1 MRMKT
6 APSASGLRNTKR
18 AKVIQFLKKCS
29 FWHLIRQKRIT
40 YQHARVAELCKQLT
54 VENNVIII
62 NPIRNDLPKDTI
74 WQYWA
79 QGYDNVPEVVKQ
91 CLDSVDKWK
100 GDYTIIRLTD
110 ANLSDYIQLP
120 DYIIE
125 KKKQGIIPLAQFSDI
140 LRVCL
145 LSTYGGVWLDATI
158 LLTGPLPQR
167 YSDMEFFVFQRDPKE
182 PNKKYWEN
190 AYAYYYGWSKGF
202 RVNMLN
208 AVIFAKKDSVVVTE
222 MAQLLLTYWKNNDE
236 LPDYFFFQILF
247 DVLINDKLK
256 GQNCPIESDC
266 TPHLLQQSINDPKF
280 NLATKEEIMNRTS
293 IHKLTYK

>member
-1 MRMKT
+1 MTTLKSLFRK
-6 APSASGLRNTKR
+6 SVLW
-18 AKVIQFLKKCS
+18 KVIRKQRIVHQHSQVVRLCEALIQENNLKKS
-29 FWHLIRQKRIT
+29 HNSLNKT
-40 YQHARVAELCKQLT
+40 HS
-54 VENNVIII
+54 
-62 NPIRNDLPKDTI
+62 NDLPQNII

-79 QGYDNVPEVVKQ
+79 QGFENVPTIVKQ
-91 CLDSVDKWK
+91 CLDSVNKWK
-100 GDYTIIRLTD
+100 GEYTVIRLSD
-110 ANLSDYIQLP
+110 RNLSDYFELP
-120 DYIIE
+120 EYILE
-125 KKKQGIIPLAQFSDI
+125 KKKKGIIPLAQFSDI

-167 YSDMEFFVFQRDPKE
+167 YCNMDFFVFQRDPEE

-190 AYAYYYGWSKGF
+190 VYAYYYGWSKGF

-208 AVIFAKKDSVVVTE
+208 AVIFAKKESVVIKE
-222 MAQLLLTYWKNNDE
+222 MAQLLLVYWKNNNE

-247 DVLINDKLK
+247 DVLIKEKLK
-256 GQNCPIESDC
+256 GLNCPIESDC

-280 NLATKEEIMNRTS
+280 NLCTKDEILKRTN